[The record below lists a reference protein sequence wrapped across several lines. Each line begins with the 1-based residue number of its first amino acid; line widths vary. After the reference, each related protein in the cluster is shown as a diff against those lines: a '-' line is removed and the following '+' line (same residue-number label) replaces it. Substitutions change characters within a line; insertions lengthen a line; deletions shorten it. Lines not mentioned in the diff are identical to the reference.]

1 MAKNSDEIL
10 GIICDAAV
18 ALGSADSKI
27 STRRAEVENSM
38 VVLLHELLVRNPGC
52 TENNCMQ
59 KLVNQYPA
67 AMGALEKALD
77 LLLGVDS
84 QKG

>member
-1 MAKNSDEIL
+1 
-10 GIICDAAV
+10 
-18 ALGSADSKI
+18 
-27 STRRAEVENSM
+27 M